1 MIMISVHLCKMIS
14 PRVFFFSFFL
24 YIFIFRAVRGS
35 KRAKMAQND
44 KKLCLL
50 HFISQE
56 PYIIWLTFMLLHL
69 WYSCVKW
76 HTQEFFSFFQ
86 SFDFWDCYGGKRTK
100 NSPKWQ
106 NSVCCA
112 WYLKNNTSCNCY
124 LWYTS
129 VKW

>member
-24 YIFIFRAVRGS
+24 YIFIFWAVRGS

-50 HFISQE
+50 HFLSQE
-56 PYIIWLTFMLLHL
+56 PYIIWLSFMLLHL

>member
-1 MIMISVHLCKMIS
+1 
-14 PRVFFFSFFL
+14 
-24 YIFIFRAVRGS
+24 
-35 KRAKMAQND
+35 MAQND
-44 KKLCLL
+44 KKFCLL

-56 PYIIWLTFMLLHL
+56 PYIMWLSFMLLHL

-76 HTQEFFSFFQ
+76 HIQEFFSFFQ

-112 WYLKNNTSCNCY
+112 WYLKNNTSYNCY
-124 LWYTS
+124 LWYTC
-129 VKW
+129 VKWYLQVFFCFSKFDFGDCLEGQRAKNGPKWQKTLSFIL